1 VFSTS
6 DTITAIATPPGRGGL
21 GVIRI
26 SGPDAAAI
34 AQKLIG
40 RAKPLKPRHA
50 TFAKLS
56 PADGKLSPSPSPS
69 PADGAWH
76 RLTDPTAPL
85 TPLTGARH
93 PLTESPA
100 PLTGARHPMTG
111 DQVVVTYFVGPSSYT
126 GEDVVE
132 ISAHGSPVVL
142 SSILRAAI
150 DAGARLAEPG
160 EFTLRA
166 FLNQKIDLVQAE
178 AVADLI
184 DAVTPLQARAAFD
197 QLEGTLTMA
206 ITAIEKDLFD
216 LVAKLEASLDFP
228 DEGYHFVAP
237 KEAADSIAALITRI
251 DALLAHAQR
260 GRMVREGAAVA
271 IVGTPN
277 VGKSSLFNALLN
289 ANRAIV
295 TAIPGTTRDLLT
307 EQADIGGLSLSLVDT
322 AGVRE
327 TADVVEKEGVARAKA
342 AVQVADLTVVLLDR
356 SRPLAM
362 DDREL
367 LGITASRPRVVAWNK
382 IDLPPSQPLEPLDP
396 IEAVAISA
404 TTGKGIDRLIAAIGA
419 ALNSGESLR
428 DHPHVTNVR
437 HAALLERVR
446 ESLARA
452 ASALESEVSEEF
464 PLLDLQDAA
473 TALQEITGRKTTD
486 DLLRHIFERFC
497 IGK

>member
-6 DTITAIATPPGRGGL
+6 DTIVAIATPPGRGGL

-26 SGPDAAAI
+26 SGPDASRI
-34 AQKLIG
+34 ANSLIG
-40 RAKPLKPRHA
+40 RSKPLKPRHA
-50 TFAKLS
+50 TFGRFGVS
-56 PADGKLSPSPSPS
+56 PPFSPSSRDEMGRS
-69 PADGAWH
+69 NASDH
-76 RLTDPTAPL
+76 
-85 TPLTGARH
+85 
-93 PLTESPA
+93 
-100 PLTGARHPMTG
+100 
-111 DQVVVTYFVGPSSYT
+111 VVLTYFVAPSSYT

-132 ISAHGSPVVL
+132 VSAHGSPVVL
-142 SSILRAAI
+142 GSILRAAI

-166 FLNQKIDLVQAE
+166 FLNQKLDLVQAE

-197 QLEGTLTMA
+197 QLEGTLTTT

-216 LVAKLEASLDFP
+216 IVARLEASLDFP

-237 KEAADSIAALITRI
+237 KEASESIAAVIARV
-251 DALLAHAQR
+251 DALLAQAQR

-307 EQADIGGLSLSLVDT
+307 EQADIGGLSLSLIDT
-322 AGVRE
+322 AGVRD

-342 AVQVADLTVVLLDR
+342 AVDVADLTIVLLDR
-356 SRPLAM
+356 SRPLSM

-367 LGITASRPRVVAWNK
+367 LGITASKPRVVAWNK

-404 TTGKGIDRLIAAIGA
+404 TTGAGIDRLIAAIGN
-419 ALNSGESLR
+419 ALGTGEALR
-428 DHPHVTNVR
+428 DRPQVTNVR
-437 HAALLERVR
+437 HAVLLERAK
-446 ESLARA
+446 ESLTRA
-452 ASALESEVSEEF
+452 AIALESKISEEF
-464 PLLDLQDAA
+464 PLLDLQEAGA
-473 TALQEITGRKTTD
+473 ALQEITGRRTSD